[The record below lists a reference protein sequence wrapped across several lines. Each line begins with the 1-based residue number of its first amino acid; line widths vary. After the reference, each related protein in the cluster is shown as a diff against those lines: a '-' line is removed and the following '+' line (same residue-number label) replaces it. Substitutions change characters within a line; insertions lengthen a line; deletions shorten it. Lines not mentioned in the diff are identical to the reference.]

1 MARIRTK
8 SDHNF
13 VAYSDIMTC
22 LAIIFLFIAVAY
34 ILEGLSDKIIKDD
47 IYNSIGENLK
57 KDFKS
62 KNVQLDDDMSLK
74 FLQDSVNR
82 TQELFEIGSAEMTP
96 SFKQT
101 VKYVWPKYQA
111 IILSKKNLKYISE
124 IRIEGHTD
132 TIAPK
137 KKDKESY
144 LYNLNLSSARAQSVL
159 EFIRTLEAYQTLELK
174 KRNRL
179 DFLLTAN
186 GMSFS
191 RALNKKGEVSVLSKD
206 DNSIDLNKSRRVE
219 FRINT
224 SNEELQSSLA
234 TK

>member
-159 EFIRTLEAYQTLELK
+159 EFIRTLEAYQTLEVK

>member
-47 IYNSIGENLK
+47 IYNAIGEDLK

-74 FLQDSVNR
+74 FLQDSVNKN
-82 TQELFEIGSAEMTP
+82 QELFEIGSDQMTT
-96 SFKQT
+96 SFKKT
-101 VKYVWPKYQA
+101 VEYVWPRYQA
-111 IILSKKNLKYISE
+111 IILSEKNLKYISE

-137 KKDKESY
+137 KKDQESY

-159 EFIRTLEAYQTLELK
+159 EFIRTLEAYQTLEVK

-191 RALNKKGEVSVLSKD
+191 RALNKKGEVSVLSKN

-234 TK
+234 TQ

>member
-47 IYNSIGENLK
+47 IYNAIGEDLK
-57 KDFKS
+57 EDFKS

-74 FLQDSVNR
+74 FLQDSVNKN
-82 TQELFEIGSAEMTP
+82 QELFEIGSAEMTS
-96 SFKQT
+96 SFKQK
-101 VKYVWPKYQA
+101 VEYIWPKYQE
-111 IILSKKNLKYISE
+111 IILSEKNLRYISE

-159 EFIRTLEAYQTLELK
+159 EFIRTLEAYKSLEEK

>member
-47 IYNSIGENLK
+47 IYNAIGEDLK

-74 FLQDSVNR
+74 FLQDSINKN
-82 TQELFEIGSAEMTP
+82 QELFEIGSAEMTS
-96 SFKQT
+96 SFKEK
-101 VKYVWPKYQA
+101 VAYVWPKYQA
-111 IILSKKNLKYISE
+111 IILSKKNLHYISE

-132 TIAPK
+132 TIAPR

-159 EFIRTLEAYQTLELK
+159 EFIRTLKAYQTLEVK
-174 KRNRL
+174 KRSRL

-224 SNEELQSSLA
+224 SNEELQSSLS
-234 TK
+234 KK

>member
-1 MARIRTK
+1 MARPRTK
-8 SDHNF
+8 SDTNF
-13 VAYSDIMTC
+13 IAYSDIMTC
-22 LAIIFLFIAVAY
+22 LAVIFLFIAVAY

-47 IYNSIGENLK
+47 IYNAIGEDLK
-57 KDFKS
+57 ADFRS
-62 KNVQLDDDMSLK
+62 KNVKLDKDMSLK
-74 FLQDSVNR
+74 FLQDSINKND
-82 TQELFEIGSAEMTP
+82 ELFEIGSPEMTP
-96 SFKQT
+96 SFKAK
-101 VKYVWPKYQA
+101 VSEIWPKYQQ
-111 IILSKKNLKYISE
+111 IILNKKNLPYISE

-137 KKDKESY
+137 KDQRESY
-144 LYNLNLSSARAQSVL
+144 LYNLSLSSARAQNVL
-159 EFIRTLEAYQTLELK
+159 EYVRNLDSYKNLDSE

-191 RALNKKGEVSVLSKD
+191 RALNSKGEVSSLSKND
-206 DNSIDLNKSRRVE
+206 QSIDLNKSRRVE

-224 SNEELQSSLA
+224 SNEELQKSLS

>member
-1 MARIRTK
+1 MARPRTK
-8 SDHNF
+8 SDTNF
-13 VAYSDIMTC
+13 IAYSDIMTC
-22 LAIIFLFIAVAY
+22 LAVIFLFIAVAY

-47 IYNSIGENLK
+47 IYNAIGEDLK
-57 KDFKS
+57 ADFRS
-62 KNVQLDDDMSLK
+62 KNVKLDKDMSLK
-74 FLQDSVNR
+74 FLQDSINKND
-82 TQELFEIGSAEMTP
+82 ELFEIGSAEMTP
-96 SFKQT
+96 SFKAK
-101 VKYVWPKYQA
+101 VSEIWPKYQQ
-111 IILSKKNLKYISE
+111 IILNKKNLPYISE

-137 KKDKESY
+137 KDQRESY
-144 LYNLNLSSARAQSVL
+144 LYNLSLSSARAQNVL
-159 EFIRTLEAYQTLELK
+159 EYVRNLDSYKNLDSE

-191 RALNKKGEVSVLSKD
+191 RALNSKGEVSSLSKND
-206 DNSIDLNKSRRVE
+206 QSIDLNKSRRVE

-224 SNEELQSSLA
+224 SNEELQKSLS

>member
-132 TIAPK
+132 TIAPR

-159 EFIRTLEAYQTLELK
+159 EFIRTLEAYKNLEVK
-174 KRNRL
+174 KRSRL

>member
-1 MARIRTK
+1 MARPRTK

-13 VAYSDIMTC
+13 IAYSDIMTC

-34 ILEGLSDKIIKDD
+34 IIEGLSDKIIKDD
-47 IYNSIGENLK
+47 IYNSISEDLK
-57 KDFKS
+57 ADFKS
-62 KNVQLDDDMSLK
+62 KNVKLDKDMSVK
-74 FLQDSVNR
+74 FLQDSINKND
-82 TQELFEIGSAEMTP
+82 ELFEIGSAEMSP
-96 SFKQT
+96 SFKAK
-101 VKYVWPKYQA
+101 VEDIWPKYQD
-111 IILSKKNLKYISE
+111 IILNEKNLPYISE

-137 KKDKESY
+137 KDQKESY
-144 LYNLNLSSARAQSVL
+144 LYNLNLSSARAQNVL
-159 EFIRTLEAYQTLELK
+159 EHVRSLNSYKNLNPTK
-174 KRNRL
+174 KSKL

-191 RALNKKGEVSVLSKD
+191 RALNSKGEISSLSKD

-224 SNEELQSSLA
+224 SNDELQKSLSV
-234 TK
+234 K

>member
-22 LAIIFLFIAVAY
+22 LAVIFLFIAVAY

-96 SFKQT
+96 SFKET

-159 EFIRTLEAYQTLELK
+159 EFIRTLEAYQTLEVK

-224 SNEELQSSLA
+224 SNEELQSSLV

>member
-1 MARIRTK
+1 MARVRTK

-22 LAIIFLFIAVAY
+22 LAVIFLFIAVAY

-57 KDFKS
+57 EDFKS

-74 FLQDSVNR
+74 FLQDSVNEN
-82 TQELFEIGSAEMTP
+82 QLLFEIGSSEMTP
-96 SFKQT
+96 SFKDK
-101 VKYVWPKYQA
+101 VADVWPKYQQ
-111 IILSKKNLKYISE
+111 IILSEKNLKYISE

-159 EFIRTLEAYQTLELK
+159 EFIRTLKAYDTLEVK

-191 RALNKKGEVSVLSKD
+191 RALNKKGEVSVLSSD

>member
-47 IYNSIGENLK
+47 IYNAIGEDLK
-57 KDFKS
+57 EDFKS

-74 FLQDSVNR
+74 FLQDSVNKN
-82 TQELFEIGSAEMTP
+82 QELFEIGSAEMTP
-96 SFKQT
+96 SFKQK
-101 VKYVWPKYQA
+101 VEYIWPKYQE

-159 EFIRTLEAYQTLELK
+159 EFIRTLEAYKNMEEK

>member
-1 MARIRTK
+1 MARVRTK

-34 ILEGLSDKIIKDD
+34 ILEGLSDKIIKDE
-47 IYNSIGENLK
+47 IYNAIGEDLK

-62 KNVQLDDDMSLK
+62 KNVQLDEDMSLK
-74 FLQDSVNR
+74 FLQDSVQKD
-82 TQELFEIGSAEMTP
+82 QELFAIGSAEMTP
-96 SFKQT
+96 SFKDK
-101 VKYVWPKYQA
+101 VSEVWPKYQA
-111 IILSKKNLKYISE
+111 IILNEKNLRYISE

-159 EFIRTLEAYQTLELK
+159 EFIRTLESYKTLEIQ
-174 KRNRL
+174 KRVRL

-186 GMSFS
+186 GMSYS
-191 RALNKKGEVSVLSKD
+191 RALNRKGEVSQLSKD
-206 DNSIDLNKSRRVE
+206 DNSVDLNKSRRVE

-224 SNEELQSSLA
+224 SNEELQSNLA